1 METSSNTS
9 RVPVVT
15 VSQVNRVAE
24 MLINGDKRLG
34 NVAVRGEISNFK
46 DHYMSGHLYFTLKDG
61 ASQLSCMMF
70 SDKAAGLKFA
80 PENGDKVICRGA
92 VRVYTKNGVYQ
103 LYCSDMTRDGE
114 GEQAAALEELKKRL
128 AEEGLFSRKRPLP
141 AMPKKIAVITA
152 PDSAAVRDVMTVIGR
167 RYPIASL
174 VVIPTL
180 VQGEGAPQSVA
191 RSLKRAQNIGADV
204 IIFGRGGGSAED
216 LGAFNTEVVARAV
229 FDSAVPTISAVGHE
243 TDTTI
248 ADMAADMRAPTP
260 SAAAELAVPE
270 IGAIYSAIEGMEKRA
285 RAAVLRS
292 LSANERV
299 LSAIAE
305 LIRALSPHSRI
316 NAMEQRL
323 DSVSA
328 LILRQMHARLD
339 SAESRLIANADM
351 ISALNP
357 LGVLSRGYSVA
368 KAAGRVVTDAG
379 TLSVGDVVE
388 LKFGKG
394 GAAAEILKITED

>member
-270 IGAIYSAIEGMEKRA
+270 IGAIYSAIDGMEKRA

-299 LSAIAE
+299 LSAMAE
-305 LIRALSPHSRI
+305 LIRALSPHGRI

-328 LILRQMHARLD
+328 LILRQMHTRLD

>member
-128 AEEGLFSRKRPLP
+128 AEDGLFSRKRPLP

-191 RSLKRAQNIGADV
+191 RSLRRAQNIGADV

-299 LSAIAE
+299 LSAMAE
-305 LIRALSPHSRI
+305 LIRALSPHGRI

-328 LILRQMHARLD
+328 LILRQMHTRLD

>member
-70 SDKAAGLKFA
+70 SDKAAGLTFA

-191 RSLKRAQNIGADV
+191 CSLKRAQNIGADV

-292 LSANERV
+292 LAANERV
-299 LSAIAE
+299 LSARAE

-328 LILRQMHARLD
+328 LISRQMHARLD

-379 TLSVGDVVE
+379 MLSVGDVVE

-394 GAAAEILKITED
+394 GAAAKILEITED

>member
-299 LSAIAE
+299 LSAMAE
-305 LIRALSPHSRI
+305 LIRALSPHGRI

>member
-103 LYCSDMTRDGE
+103 LYCSGMTRDGE

-299 LSAIAE
+299 LSAMAE
-305 LIRALSPHSRI
+305 LIRALSPHGRI

>member
-216 LGAFNTEVVARAV
+216 LGAFNTEDVARAV

-299 LSAIAE
+299 LSAMAE
-305 LIRALSPHSRI
+305 LIRALSPHGRI

-339 SAESRLIANADM
+339 YAESRLIANADM

>member
-1 METSSNTS
+1 METGSNTS

-70 SDKAAGLKFA
+70 SDRAAGLAFT

-92 VRVYTKNGVYQ
+92 VRVYAKNGVYQ
-103 LYCSDMTRDGE
+103 LYCSEMSRDGE
-114 GEQAAALEELKKRL
+114 GEQAAALEELKKKL
-128 AEEGLFSRKRPLP
+128 HAEGLFSRKRPLP

-152 PDSAAVRDVMTVIGR
+152 PDSAAVRDIMTVIGR
-167 RYPIASL
+167 RYPIATL

-180 VQGEGAPQSVA
+180 VQGEYAPQSVA
-191 RSLKRAQNIGADV
+191 RSIARAQETGADV

-216 LGAFNTEVVARAV
+216 LGAFNTETVARAV
-229 FDSAVPTISAVGHE
+229 FGSAIPTISAVGHE

-248 ADMAADMRAPTP
+248 ADMVADMRAPTP

-270 IGAIYSAIEGMEKRA
+270 IGAIISAVDGMERRARNSAMRVINEKERELSA
-285 RAAVLRS
+285 RAALV
-292 LSANERV
+292 
-299 LSAIAE
+299 
-305 LIRALSPHSRI
+305 RALSPHSRI
-316 NAMEQRL
+316 KAMEQRL
-323 DSVSA
+323 DGVSE
-328 LILRQMHARLD
+328 LLSRQVHGRIAAEEGRL
-339 SAESRLIANADM
+339 LANADI

-357 LGVLSRGYSVA
+357 LAVLSRGYSVT
-368 KAAGRVVTDAG
+368 KAAGRIVSDAG
-379 TLSVGDVVE
+379 ALSVGAVVE

-394 GAAAEILKITED
+394 GAAAEILEITEE

>member
-180 VQGEGAPQSVA
+180 VQGEGAPQSVT

-299 LSAIAE
+299 LSAMAE
-305 LIRALSPHSRI
+305 LIRALSPHGRI

>member
-248 ADMAADMRAPTP
+248 ADIAADMRAPTP

-270 IGAIYSAIEGMEKRA
+270 IGAIYSAIDGMEKRA

-299 LSAIAE
+299 LSAMAE
-305 LIRALSPHSRI
+305 LIRALSPHGRI

>member
-1 METSSNTS
+1 MEISSNTS

-103 LYCSDMTRDGE
+103 LYCSGMTRDGE

-299 LSAIAE
+299 LSAMAE
-305 LIRALSPHSRI
+305 LIRALSPHGRI

>member
-1 METSSNTS
+1 MEISSNTS

-299 LSAIAE
+299 LSAMAE
-305 LIRALSPHSRI
+305 LIRALSPHGRI